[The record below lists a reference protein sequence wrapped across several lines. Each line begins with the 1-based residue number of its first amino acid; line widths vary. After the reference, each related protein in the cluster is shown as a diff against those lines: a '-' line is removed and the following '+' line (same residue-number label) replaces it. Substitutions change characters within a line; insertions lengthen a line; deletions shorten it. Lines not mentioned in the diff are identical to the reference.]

1 MAFRSDRR
9 LEPLKSQRHRPTTRD
24 ETSFRPFGQRAPL
37 TPYATAQQAY
47 RDSAILTAPPE
58 RLVVMLYDGANRF
71 LIQGATALRSGDLA
85 VMNDRL
91 RRAEAIVT
99 ELRQTLDMS
108 AGQVAAN
115 LESIY
120 SFCQRLLLE
129 ARLKQDP
136 EKIEQVAKLLRELRD
151 AWDQVAGQACTPVTA
166 AS

>member
-1 MAFRSDRR
+1 
-9 LEPLKSQRHRPTTRD
+9 
-24 ETSFRPFGQRAPL
+24 L
-37 TPYATAQQAY
+37 TPYAQAQQAY

-71 LIQGATALRSGDLA
+71 LMQGAMALRAGDLT

-91 RRAEAIVT
+91 RRAEAIIT

-108 AGQVAAN
+108 QGEVASN

-129 ARLKQDP
+129 ARLQQDA
-136 EKIEQVAKLLRELRD
+136 ERIEQVAKLLRDLRD
-151 AWDQVAGQACTPVTA
+151 AWDQVAGQACTPATA
-166 AS
+166 VS

>member
-1 MAFRSDRR
+1 M
-9 LEPLKSQRHRPTTRD
+9 P
-24 ETSFRPFGQRAPL
+24 
-37 TPYATAQQAY
+37 PYATAQQAY

-71 LIQGATALRSGDLA
+71 LIQGATAMRAGDLS
-85 VMNDRL
+85 VTNDRL

-99 ELRQTLDMS
+99 ELRSTLDMS
-108 AGQVAAN
+108 AGEVATN

-129 ARLKQDP
+129 ARLKRDP
-136 EKIEQVAKLLRELRD
+136 EKIEEVARLLRELRD

>member
-1 MAFRSDRR
+1 
-9 LEPLKSQRHRPTTRD
+9 LP
-24 ETSFRPFGQRAPL
+24 
-37 TPYATAQQAY
+37 PYATAQQAY

-71 LIQGATALRSGDLA
+71 LIQGATAMRAGDLS
-85 VMNDRL
+85 VTNDRL

-99 ELRQTLDMS
+99 ELRSTLDMS
-108 AGQVAAN
+108 AGEVATN

-129 ARLKQDP
+129 ARLKRDP
-136 EKIEQVAKLLRELRD
+136 EKIEEVARLLRELRD

>member
-1 MAFRSDRR
+1 M
-9 LEPLKSQRHRPTTRD
+9 
-24 ETSFRPFGQRAPL
+24 

-71 LIQGATALRSGDLA
+71 LIQGATAMRDGNLT

-91 RRAEAIVT
+91 RRAEAIIT
-99 ELRQTLDMS
+99 ELRATLDLS
-108 AGQVAAN
+108 QGAVAAN

-136 EKIEQVAKLLRELRD
+136 EKIEHVGKLLRELRD
-151 AWDQVAGQACTPVTA
+151 AWDKVAGTACAPATTA
-166 AS
+166 

>member
-1 MAFRSDRR
+1 
-9 LEPLKSQRHRPTTRD
+9 
-24 ETSFRPFGQRAPL
+24 L
-37 TPYATAQQAY
+37 TPYAQAQQAY

-58 RLVVMLYDGANRF
+58 RLLVMLYDGANRF
-71 LIQGATALRSGDLA
+71 LIQAATALRSGDLTT
-85 VMNDRL
+85 MNERL
-91 RRAEAIVT
+91 RRAEAIIT

-108 AGQVAAN
+108 QGQVAAN

-151 AWDQVAGQACTPVTA
+151 AWDQAAAKTCTPVTA
-166 AS
+166 VS

>member
-1 MAFRSDRR
+1 M
-9 LEPLKSQRHRPTTRD
+9 
-24 ETSFRPFGQRAPL
+24 

-58 RLVVMLYDGANRF
+58 RLLVMLYDGANRF
-71 LIQGATALRSGDLA
+71 LIQAATALRGGDLSS
-85 VMNDRL
+85 MNERL
-91 RRAEAIVT
+91 RRAEAIIT

-108 AGQVAAN
+108 QGQVAAN

-151 AWDQVAGQACTPVTA
+151 AWDQAAAKTCTPVTA

>member
-1 MAFRSDRR
+1 M
-9 LEPLKSQRHRPTTRD
+9 
-24 ETSFRPFGQRAPL
+24 

-71 LIQGATALRSGDLA
+71 LLQGAAALRAGDLT
-85 VMNDRL
+85 VMNDKL
-91 RRAEAIVT
+91 RRAEAIVN
-99 ELRQTLDMS
+99 ELRATLDLS
-108 AGQVAAN
+108 QGEVAAN

-120 SFCQRLLLE
+120 SFCQRFLLE

-136 EKIEQVAKLLRELRD
+136 EKIDHVAKLLRELRD

>member
-1 MAFRSDRR
+1 M
-9 LEPLKSQRHRPTTRD
+9 
-24 ETSFRPFGQRAPL
+24 

-71 LIQGATALRSGDLA
+71 LLQGASAMRAGDLT
-85 VMNDRL
+85 VTNDRL
-91 RRAEAIVT
+91 RRAEAIVN
-99 ELRQTLDMS
+99 ELRATLDMS
-108 AGQVAAN
+108 AGQVASN

-120 SFCQRLLLE
+120 AFCQRLLLD

-136 EKIEQVAKLLRELRD
+136 DKIDHVAGLLGELRD
-151 AWDQVAGQACTPVTA
+151 AWDKVAGQSCTPVTA

>member
-1 MAFRSDRR
+1 M
-9 LEPLKSQRHRPTTRD
+9 
-24 ETSFRPFGQRAPL
+24 
-37 TPYATAQQAY
+37 TPYAQAQQAY

-71 LIQGATALRSGDLA
+71 LMQGAMALRAGDLT

-91 RRAEAIVT
+91 RRAEAIIT

-108 AGQVAAN
+108 QGEVASN

-129 ARLKQDP
+129 ARLQQDA
-136 EKIEQVAKLLRELRD
+136 ERIEQVAKLLRDLRD
-151 AWDQVAGQACTPVTA
+151 AWDQVAGQACTPATA
-166 AS
+166 VS

>member
-1 MAFRSDRR
+1 M
-9 LEPLKSQRHRPTTRD
+9 
-24 ETSFRPFGQRAPL
+24 

-71 LIQGATALRSGDLA
+71 LLQGAAAMRSGDLT
-85 VMNDRL
+85 VTNDRL

-108 AGQVAAN
+108 AGEVATN
-115 LESIY
+115 LDSIY

-129 ARLKQDP
+129 ARLKRDA
-136 EKIEQVAKLLRELRD
+136 EKVDHVAKLLRDLRD
-151 AWDQVAGQACTPVTA
+151 AWDEAASKSCTPVTA
-166 AS
+166 A